1 VNEIE
6 NTTTLPDR
14 EHRHGCPAEPER
26 TETYPAA
33 RGDGSE
39 VEVTRCIDCGGQSVR
54 EEGGDH
60 E

>member
-1 VNEIE
+1 MNEIE

-14 EHRHGCPAEPER
+14 EHAHGCPAER
-26 TETYPAA
+26 TETYPVA
-33 RGDGSE
+33 RADGSE

-54 EEGGDH
+54 EKGEEGH